1 MERLEKMLKPK
12 AYNGK
17 GDMGIQYSFTRFL
30 MPKGDWIRVD
40 YNDGGCNIQ
49 RGPCTVNYLIILP
62 REGFMVKTYQNVVIF
77 LKRRTFVGGPFKD
90 EDIKYANLC

>member
-62 REGFMVKTYQNVVIF
+62 REGFMVKTYQKEE
-77 LKRRTFVGGPFKD
+77 LLLEGLSRMKT
-90 EDIKYANLC
+90 